1 MMLSK
6 VMSAC
11 KTLRVSEAASS
22 LSAENLQGDV
32 YYYGCDN
39 LFTRHPEVIKRICVS
54 APSLLPTLL
63 DGLVWRSRQT
73 KEGGEMEL
81 ERHTT
86 S

>member
-1 MMLSK
+1 MLLL
-6 VMSAC
+6 VL
-11 KTLRVSEAASS
+11 TLRVCEVVSTRS
-22 LSAENLQGDV
+22 LFADNLQGDV

-73 KEGGEMEL
+73 KEGGEMEPDGTAL
-81 ERHTT
+81 NHK
-86 S
+86 